1 MLVCTLGSLDKFA
14 EILDRNVWD
23 CHQFVIGSDGK
34 HRDLADKSFSF
45 NYVGWLALR
54 LSQFLTSNQSYFCPA
69 MHTQSK
75 FSICRFNLQWITKLI
90 TPLSFFIVIKLF
102 LYCLSPVLWWQ
113 NAIMYFII
121 FNLTSDKNERL
132 WKEKEP
138 IMNKFMYL

>member
-34 HRDLADKSFSF
+34 HRDLADKQFWF
-45 NYVGWLALR
+45 NYVGWLALQ
-54 LSQFLTSNQSYFCPA
+54 LSQFLTSNQSYFCSA

-102 LYCLSPVLWWQ
+102 YIVCLQSCDAKLPLCASSYWIWQ
-113 NAIMYFII
+113 VIKMRC
-121 FNLTSDKNERL
+121 LRE
-132 WKEKEP
+132 
-138 IMNKFMYL
+138 